1 LDKALKTPFPGEEK
15 TRKYRRVCVGYIPAY
30 KLGNIIYPQINREY
44 SLKAL
49 H

>member
-1 LDKALKTPFPGEEK
+1 V
-15 TRKYRRVCVGYIPAY
+15 RVGYIPAY